1 MPYGLR
7 QVAVLRFLQP
17 KIKGW
22 APNPNPRF
30 LRDGPKLWVAGGFEP
45 KIYSGWSGV
54 SFWEL
59 GASGSWEPLAE
70 GMGVGRV
77 LGSRAWELGGSA
89 G

>member
-1 MPYGLR
+1 M
-7 QVAVLRFLQP
+7 FLQP